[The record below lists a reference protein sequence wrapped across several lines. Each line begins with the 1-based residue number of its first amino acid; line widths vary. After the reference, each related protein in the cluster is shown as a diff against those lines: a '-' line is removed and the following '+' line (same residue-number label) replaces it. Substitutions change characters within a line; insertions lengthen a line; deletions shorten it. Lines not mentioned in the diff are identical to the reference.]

1 MTSDNCSFVNHQNN
15 FYFTLDSSS
24 IQTGGNNGNT
34 GGRSSTMWHY
44 HNHHQ
49 STQPPISTTTTTSA
63 EVSSFG
69 ASHPHQIVMIP
80 AEVSN
85 GNVHLVESA
94 TTQVSGTTAALNST
108 EAQHQICGNCFF
120 YKD

>member
-1 MTSDNCSFVNHQNN
+1 
-15 FYFTLDSSS
+15 
-24 IQTGGNNGNT
+24 
-34 GGRSSTMWHY
+34 
-44 HNHHQ
+44 
-49 STQPPISTTTTTSA
+49 
-63 EVSSFG
+63 
-69 ASHPHQIVMIP
+69 MIP

-120 YKD
+120 FIKIKLKNKFMCFIFHMLIIIKIFFNKNKLF